1 MTTSLNQEFEAYLPV
16 YDAIPEEW
24 SLGRQ
29 FLVEQLKRIS
39 NAVNVR
45 EIGWFLDEELL
56 SGKQLFSTAN
66 SSTNQQFRSVLRKVI
81 DFGSLPNAGTK
92 SVPHSILFDVNFTL
106 ISLWGA
112 ATDPV
117 NFIAI
122 QIPFASPTLNENI
135 KLTMDATNIN
145 ITTAINYSTYT
156 RCLVTAEYVQEL

>member
-16 YDAIPEEW
+16 YDAIPEDWE
-24 SLGRQ
+24 LGRQ

-56 SGKQLFSTAN
+56 SGKQLFSTAT
-66 SSTNQQFRSVLRKVI
+66 SSTNQQFRSALRKVI
-81 DFGSLPNAGTK
+81 DFGALPNAAVK
-92 SVPHSILFDVNFTL
+92 SVPHGILFDVNFTL
-106 ISLWGA
+106 ISLWAA

-135 KLTMDATNIN
+135 KLTMDAININ
-145 ITTAINYSTYT
+145 ITTGINYSAYT
-156 RCLVTAEYVQEL
+156 RCLVTAEYVQEV